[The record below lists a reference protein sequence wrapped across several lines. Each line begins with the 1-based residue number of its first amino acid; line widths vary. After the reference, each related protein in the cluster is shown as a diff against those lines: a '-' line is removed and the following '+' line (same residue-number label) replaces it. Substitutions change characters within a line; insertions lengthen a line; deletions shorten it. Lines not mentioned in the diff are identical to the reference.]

1 METKYENKLERLK
14 DVMILISSQLHSNQ
28 SFTDKL
34 FKLLCC
40 TDFDTT
46 GSNGHSKYEEN
57 VAKINTLYRE
67 ATEMNKAAAEATN
80 RDTFIAFAPSSYS
93 AIIGNFLSTDF
104 LVYAKT
110 VSKLKFAN
118 KEELLDVIYLS
129 KIISSKI
136 AKNNV
141 DFLYNNMYRFE
152 ANELIFII
160 FSLSFTEI
168 ATIPKEKFNEILEIA
183 FKIDSKLYRD
193 IKSLDVINNKP
204 KVEGKSITDFI
215 NSLDVIN
222 NKPKVEGK
230 SITDDFINEKSKRTV
245 TQQPF
250 TSPTEKCT
258 GKCTRKCDCNKTPS
272 IISIK
277 RIPSNRVRTSNRP
290 QESFIDSLRKNT
302 TNQKENNSS
311 DIFDCAFA
319 AFEEFFNSLNE
330 D

>member
-34 FKLLCC
+34 FKLLYC

-141 DFLYNNMYRFE
+141 DFLYNSMYRFE

-183 FKIDSKLYRD
+183 LKIDSKLYRD

-215 NSLDVIN
+215 N
-222 NKPKVEGK
+222 
-230 SITDDFINEKSKRTV
+230 EKSKRTV

-258 GKCTRKCDCNKTPS
+258 EKCTGKCDCNKTAS

-319 AFEEFFNSLNE
+319 AFEEFLNSSNE

>member
-204 KVEGKSITDFI
+204 KVEGKSITD
-215 NSLDVIN
+215 
-222 NKPKVEGK
+222 
-230 SITDDFINEKSKRTV
+230 DFINEKSKRTV

-319 AFEEFFNSLNE
+319 AFEEFLNSSNE

>member
-14 DVMILISSQLHSNQ
+14 DVMILINSQLHSNQ

-34 FKLLCC
+34 FKLLYC

-215 NSLDVIN
+215 N
-222 NKPKVEGK
+222 
-230 SITDDFINEKSKRTV
+230 EKSKRTV

-258 GKCTRKCDCNKTPS
+258 GKCTGKCDCNKTPS

-319 AFEEFFNSLNE
+319 AFEEFLNSSNE

>member
-14 DVMILISSQLHSNQ
+14 DVMILINSQLHSNQ

-34 FKLLCC
+34 FKLLYC

-183 FKIDSKLYRD
+183 LKIDSKLYRD

-215 NSLDVIN
+215 N
-222 NKPKVEGK
+222 
-230 SITDDFINEKSKRTV
+230 EKSKRTV

-250 TSPTEKCT
+250 TSPTGKCT
-258 GKCTRKCDCNKTPS
+258 GKCDCNKIPS

-319 AFEEFFNSLNE
+319 AFEEFLNSSNE

>member
-1 METKYENKLERLK
+1 
-14 DVMILISSQLHSNQ
+14 
-28 SFTDKL
+28 
-34 FKLLCC
+34 
-40 TDFDTT
+40 
-46 GSNGHSKYEEN
+46 
-57 VAKINTLYRE
+57 
-67 ATEMNKAAAEATN
+67 MNKAAAEATN

-183 FKIDSKLYRD
+183 LKIDSKLYRD

-215 NSLDVIN
+215 N
-222 NKPKVEGK
+222 
-230 SITDDFINEKSKRTV
+230 EKSKRTV

-258 GKCTRKCDCNKTPS
+258 EKCTGKCDCNKTAS

-277 RIPSNRVRTSNRP
+277 RIPSNRVRISNRP

-319 AFEEFFNSLNE
+319 AFEEFLNSSNE

>member
-183 FKIDSKLYRD
+183 LKIDSKLYRD
-193 IKSLDVINNKP
+193 IK
-204 KVEGKSITDFI
+204 
-215 NSLDVIN
+215 SLDVIN

-319 AFEEFFNSLNE
+319 AFEEFLNSSNE

>member
-57 VAKINTLYRE
+57 VAKINTLCRE

-204 KVEGKSITDFI
+204 KVEGKSITD
-215 NSLDVIN
+215 
-222 NKPKVEGK
+222 
-230 SITDDFINEKSKRTV
+230 DFINEKSKRTV

-319 AFEEFFNSLNE
+319 AFEEFLNSSNE

>member
-215 NSLDVIN
+215 N
-222 NKPKVEGK
+222 
-230 SITDDFINEKSKRTV
+230 EKSKRTV

-319 AFEEFFNSLNE
+319 AFEEFLNSSNE

>member
-14 DVMILISSQLHSNQ
+14 DVMILINSQLHSNQ

-34 FKLLCC
+34 FKLLYC

-183 FKIDSKLYRD
+183 LKIDSKLYRD

-215 NSLDVIN
+215 N
-222 NKPKVEGK
+222 
-230 SITDDFINEKSKRTV
+230 EKSKRTV

-258 GKCTRKCDCNKTPS
+258 EKCTGKCDCNKTPS

-319 AFEEFFNSLNE
+319 AFEEFLNSSNE

>member
-14 DVMILISSQLHSNQ
+14 DVMILINSQLHSNQ

-34 FKLLCC
+34 FKLLYC

-46 GSNGHSKYEEN
+46 GSNGNSKYEEN
-57 VAKINTLYRE
+57 VAKINTLCRE

-204 KVEGKSITDFI
+204 KVEGKSITD
-215 NSLDVIN
+215 
-222 NKPKVEGK
+222 
-230 SITDDFINEKSKRTV
+230 DFINEKSKRTV

-258 GKCTRKCDCNKTPS
+258 EKCTGKCDCNKTAS

-277 RIPSNRVRTSNRP
+277 RIPSNRVRISNRP

-319 AFEEFFNSLNE
+319 AFEEFLNSSNE

>member
-204 KVEGKSITDFI
+204 KVEGKSITD
-215 NSLDVIN
+215 
-222 NKPKVEGK
+222 
-230 SITDDFINEKSKRTV
+230 DFINEKSKRTV

-258 GKCTRKCDCNKTPS
+258 GKCTGKCDCNKTPS

-319 AFEEFFNSLNE
+319 AFEEFLNSSNE

>member
-14 DVMILISSQLHSNQ
+14 DVMFLINSQLHSNQ

-34 FKLLCC
+34 FKLLYG

-183 FKIDSKLYRD
+183 LKIDSKLYRD

-215 NSLDVIN
+215 N
-222 NKPKVEGK
+222 
-230 SITDDFINEKSKRTV
+230 EKSKRTV

-258 GKCTRKCDCNKTPS
+258 EKCTGKCDCNKTAS

-277 RIPSNRVRTSNRP
+277 RIPSNRVRISNRP

-319 AFEEFFNSLNE
+319 AFEEFLNSSNE